1 MQLFIRVVKRLI
13 ISQIKENAENECID
27 NFFAQLEINA
37 CHAKKNRFM
46 SRSM

>member
-27 NFFAQLEINA
+27 NFFCSVRN
-37 CHAKKNRFM
+37 KRM
-46 SRSM
+46 SRKKKTVL